1 MTITIS
7 SDEQSTTD
15 KILRFLRSEKVPFE
29 IQTPHDVA
37 PSRDEFLVNFRE
49 SLLWAKEHQAGKV
62 SHEQSFDDF
71 LNELERELES
81 EKNYA

>member
-7 SDEQSTTD
+7 SNEQSTTD
-15 KILRFLRSEKVPFE
+15 KILRFLRNEKVPFE
-29 IQTPHDVA
+29 IQASEDVV
-37 PSRDEFLVNFRE
+37 PTKNEFLANFRE
-49 SLLWAKEHQAGKV
+49 SLLWSREHKAGKV

-71 LNELERELES
+71 LNELEHEIES